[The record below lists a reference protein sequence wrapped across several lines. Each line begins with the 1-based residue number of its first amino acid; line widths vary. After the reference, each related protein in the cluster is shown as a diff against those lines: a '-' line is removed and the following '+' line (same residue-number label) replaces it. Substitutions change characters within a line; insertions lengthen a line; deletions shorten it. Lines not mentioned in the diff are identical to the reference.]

1 MVQSELASRRD
12 DRPAATEGTRSSAPK
27 RVLLVAYDFPPRRT
41 SGVYR
46 PTAFTKYLPQY
57 GWEPTVLTIHS
68 PANAVSDTGLLS
80 RVPDSV
86 KVERTSQL
94 RLDWWEDRAL
104 QAVRS
109 AGALQLPEN
118 TEPAKERGGRA
129 SSRLVNSALRTAGRV
144 LRSCLYFPDETAGW
158 IPFAFS
164 RALRLHL
171 SRHFDAVYTTHPP
184 RSAHPVG
191 LLLSTICRVPWIME
205 FRDPWTLPVEEVSNI
220 HEGPAPRRNAWL
232 HQMML
237 RQSSA
242 VVTVTNRHADELQQ
256 HFGVRGEKLAVIHNG
271 FDENDFRGLTPDG
284 ESVFDPRFINLAHF
298 GTVYEGFSGQFFRAA
313 ETLLEQYPELKNK
326 VRFHVIGYPDNVV
339 EQMTRQEPLKS
350 VVVLHKF
357 VPHNKALRV
366 MAAADGLLLF
376 YGQEYTSRASI
387 PGKLY
392 EYLRV
397 GRPILAVA
405 YPGGVQD
412 LIENSKAG
420 WVLRPDDVEGM
431 TSALSRLIQSR
442 CQGQDPVMP
451 DSSVISGFRYDRL
464 AGELS
469 AVLNRVVHV

>member
-1 MVQSELASRRD
+1 MQPAETAASPQPVSER
-12 DRPAATEGTRSSAPK
+12 EK
-27 RVLLVAYDFPPRRT
+27 
-41 SGVYR
+41 
-46 PTAFTKYLPQY
+46 
-57 GWEPTVLTIHS
+57 S
-68 PANAVSDTGLLS
+68 P
-80 RVPDSV
+80 
-86 KVERTSQL
+86 
-94 RLDWWEDRAL
+94 
-104 QAVRS
+104 
-109 AGALQLPEN
+109 
-118 TEPAKERGGRA
+118 
-129 SSRLVNSALRTAGRV
+129 LVNRTLRSVAKL

-164 RALRLHL
+164 RAFQLHL

-191 LLLSTICRVPWIME
+191 LLLSAACRVPWVME
-205 FRDPWTLPVEEVSNI
+205 FRDPWTLPSEEVSNI
-220 HEGPAPRRNAWL
+220 HQGPARRRNAWL
-232 HQMML
+232 HQRML
-237 RQSSA
+237 RQASA
-242 VVTVTNRHADELQQ
+242 IVTVTSRHADELQQ
-256 HFGVRGEKLAVIHNG
+256 HFGVPREKLAVIHNG

-284 ESVFDPRFINLAHF
+284 DGVFDPRFINLAHF

-313 ETLLEQYPELKNK
+313 EALLEQHPELKDK
-326 VRFHVIGYPDNVV
+326 VRFHVIGYPDSVV

-357 VPHNKALRV
+357 VPHSKALRV

-412 LIENSKAG
+412 LIETSKAG
-420 WVLRPDDVEGM
+420 WVLRPDDVDGIAA
-431 TSALSRLIQSR
+431 TLFRLIQSR
-442 CQGQDPVMP
+442 CQGLDPVVP
-451 DSSVISGFRYDRL
+451 DNSVIAGFRYDRL
-464 AGELS
+464 AQELA